1 MERER
6 MCISCRQMKDKKSL
20 VRIVK
25 NKEGD
30 IRIDLTG
37 KQNGRGE
44 YICKDNDCFNK
55 LKKQKLLNKA
65 FKQNI
70 DEEIY
75 KQLEEVL
82 FGPR

>member
-37 KQNGRGE
+37 KQNGRGA
-44 YICKDNDCFNK
+44 YICKDNDCFNFF
-55 LKKQKLLNKA
+55 L
-65 FKQNI
+65 FKSF
-70 DEEIY
+70 Y
-75 KQLEEVL
+75 Y
-82 FGPR
+82 F